1 MSFANM
7 KTTRL
12 PIALAVA
19 AMPFALHAQENTLSE
34 VVVTAPQ
41 MSDPLVV
48 VTNPKAPQVPVPA
61 NDGASFLKNIPGF
74 NVIRKAGTDGDPVLR
89 GLAGSRLNVLLD
101 GAEFHGGCGM
111 RMDPPTA
118 YVFPEVYD
126 KVTVIKGPQTVRY
139 GNGNLAG
146 VVLFDREAKPFNESG
161 VRGVASLMAGSWD
174 RLDAMGDVTG
184 GSPDFYVRGS
194 GSYSDSADYED
205 GEGRRVHSAF
215 NRKSVNLMGG
225 WTPDQNTR
233 LELSAVRS
241 EAEAAYADRTMDG
254 VVFDRDGWG
263 VRFEKK
269 RISEVLRKVEAQY
282 SYNYIDHVM
291 DNYSLRTKPA
301 TASYMW
307 NNPDR
312 ETTGLRASADL
323 GLGQAAVL
331 TVGVDRQENEHT
343 LRTHGGATLVSVDS
357 KQRIKDLSAT
367 TTGVFGELTY
377 ALAEKQRVIGG
388 LRSDRYDAQRY
399 NATTGAFM
407 AGADESLAGGFVRY
421 ENDLTEAATA
431 YVGIGR
437 GQRAMDH
444 WEATTYNGLMATRKL
459 NPETNNQLDAG
470 LLWREGNLTA
480 SLSAY
485 YSKIDDYVLTHSHL
499 ASTGIGSCPTGTPT
513 MGMGAT
519 ATYNCAFNVDATR
532 YGFEADTA
540 WRFANNWTMRG
551 GYAYVHADNDSM
563 GVPLAQTP
571 PQELRLGLD
580 YGTGPFTVGSL
591 VRMVGRQD
599 RVHVS
604 YGSIVGQD
612 IGATGGFATLALNG
626 SYRASKMALVSA
638 GIDNVFDRTYAEHIS
653 RAGAT
658 VSGYNPA
665 TTRVNEPGRF
675 LWVKLNLALN

>member
-1 MSFANM
+1 M

-12 PIALAVA
+12 PLALAIA
-19 AMPFALHAQENTLSE
+19 AMPFALYAQETPLSE

-48 VTNPKAPQVPVPA
+48 VTDPKAPQAPVPA

-74 NVIRKAGTDGDPVLR
+74 NVIRKGGTDGDPVLR

-146 VVLFDREAKPFNESG
+146 VVLFDREAKPIAEST
-161 VRGVASLMAGSWD
+161 VQGVASVMAGSWD
-174 RLDAMGDVTG
+174 RVDVMADVTAG
-184 GSPDFYVRGS
+184 TPDFYVRGS
-194 GSYSDSADYED
+194 GTYSDSDDYED
-205 GEGRRVHSAF
+205 GDGSKVHSAF
-215 NRKSVNLMGG
+215 NRKSINIMGG

-241 EAEAAYADRTMDG
+241 EAEAAYADRSMDG
-254 VVFDRDGWG
+254 VIFDRDGYG
-263 VRFEKK
+263 IRFEKK
-269 RISEVLRKVEAQY
+269 RISDVLRKVEAQY
-282 SYNYIDHVM
+282 NYNYIDHVM
-291 DNYSLRTKPA
+291 DNYSLRDKLPA
-301 TASYMW
+301 ANYMW

-312 ETTGLRASADL
+312 ETKGLRASADL
-323 GLGQAAVL
+323 GFGAALL

-343 LRTHGGATLVSVDS
+343 LRTFSGATLVSVGS
-357 KQRIKDLSAT
+357 RSRVKDLSAT
-367 TTGVFGELTY
+367 TTGAFGELTY
-377 ALAEKQRVIGG
+377 ALAETQRVVGG
-388 LRSDRYDAQRY
+388 IRYDRYNADRY
-399 NATTGAFM
+399 NATTGA
-407 AGADESLAGGFVRY
+407 AIGSADENLAGGFVRY
-421 ENDLTEAATA
+421 ENDLTAAATA

-437 GQRAMDH
+437 AQRAMDH
-444 WEATTYNGLMATRKL
+444 WEATTYNGILASRQL
-459 NPETNNQLDAG
+459 DPESNNQIDAG
-470 LLWREGNLTA
+470 LLWRAGDVNA
-480 SLSAY
+480 SVSAY

-499 ASTGIGSCPTGTPT
+499 ASTGIGVCPTGTPT

-532 YGFEADTA
+532 YGLEADAA
-540 WRFANNWTMRG
+540 WRFATNWTLRG
-551 GYAYVHADNDSM
+551 SYAYVRADNDSM
-563 GVPLAQTP
+563 DVALAQTP

-580 YGTGPFTVGSL
+580 YASGPFSVGGL
-591 VRMVGRQD
+591 VRMVDKQD
-599 RVHVS
+599 RVHVG
-604 YGSIVGQD
+604 YGNIVGLD
-612 IGATGGFATLALNG
+612 IGETSGFATLALNG
-626 SYRASKMALVSA
+626 SYRFSKMALVSA

-658 VSGYNPA
+658 INGYNPA

-675 LWVKLNLALN
+675 VWLKLNLALN

>member
-1 MSFANM
+1 M

-12 PIALAVA
+12 PLALAIA
-19 AMPFALHAQENTLSE
+19 AMPLAVSAQENTLTE
-34 VVVTAPQ
+34 VVVTAPR

-89 GLAGSRLNVLLD
+89 GLAGSRLNILLD

-118 YVFPEVYD
+118 YVFPEVFD

-146 VVLFDREAKPFNESG
+146 VVLFDRATRPFAESG
-161 VRGVASLMAGSWD
+161 VRGAASVMAGSWG
-174 RLDAMGDVTG
+174 RLDGMGELTLGTPDYFMRGNVTYADSDDYQDG
-184 GSPDFYVRGS
+184 AGSK
-194 GSYSDSADYED
+194 
-205 GEGRRVHSAF
+205 VHSAF
-215 NRKSVNLMGG
+215 SRKSVNVMGG

-269 RISEVLRKVEAQY
+269 RISDVLRKVEAQY

-291 DNYSLRTKPA
+291 DNYSLRTR
-301 TASYMW
+301 TGNYMW

-312 ETTGLRASADL
+312 ETQGLRASAEL

-331 TVGVDRQENEHT
+331 TLGVDRQENEHT
-343 LRTHGGATLVSVDS
+343 LRSYSGATLVSVDS
-357 KQRIKDLSAT
+357 RPRIKDLSAT
-367 TTGVFGELTY
+367 TTGAFGEVTY
-377 ALAEKQRVIGG
+377 ALANDQRVIGG
-388 LRSDRYDAQRY
+388 LRYDRYSADRY
-399 NATTGAFM
+399 NSATGAFM
-407 AGADESLAGGFVRY
+407 AGTDENLTGGFLRV
-421 ENDLTEAATA
+421 ENDFGAATTA

-444 WEATTYNGLMATRKL
+444 WEATTYNGLMANRQL
-459 NPETNNQLDAG
+459 NPETNTQLDAG
-470 LLWREGNLTA
+470 LLWHEGDLSG

-485 YSKIDDYVLTHSHL
+485 YSKISDYVLTNSHL
-499 ASTGIGSCPTGTPT
+499 ASTGIAPCPTGTPM

-532 YGFEADTA
+532 YGLEAEAA
-540 WRFANNWTMRG
+540 WRFASSWTMRG
-551 GYAYVHADNDSM
+551 SYAYVYAENDSM

-580 YGTGPFTVGSL
+580 YGSGPVTVGSQ
-591 VRMVGRQD
+591 VRMVARQD
-599 RVHVS
+599 RVHVG
-604 YGSIVGQD
+604 YGNIVGQD
-612 IGATGGFATLALNG
+612 LGPSAGFATLALYS
-626 SYRASKMALVSA
+626 SYRVTKAAQVS
-638 GIDNVFDRTYAEHIS
+638 GGVDNVFDRTYAEHVS
-653 RAGAT
+653 RAGAN

-675 LWVKLNLALN
+675 LWIKLNLALD